1 MNRKLISTL
10 MLAVIFVLIA
20 IGGSAYTYY
29 YQGGIIEKNQKEL
42 KDLQINSLDT
52 EELNYELNELKHKV
66 DALDSILAARKYI
79 IPQNIP
85 QSNFFKFINNISSN
99 FSDNSFVN
107 LEYVGDGE
115 GDNFPSYLYTMK
127 GTSEF
132 NDLFKLIYA
141 VEQSKELKKIVKR
154 NLNNFV
160 EVDEDGYPHYLVSYD
175 MQVKVFYA
183 DNDLYASSQYNE
195 NEIESSAVYN
205 IFYPLIREEIPPN
218 NNGLLDVQ
226 SATLL
231 ALIPD
236 GAYLSDA
243 SGKTHLLWEGDEV
256 YLGYLTKIDYI
267 QSEVKFILNKGGII
281 EKVALKLD
289 QKLSD
294 NNKTN
299 EQIK

>member
-10 MLAVIFVLIA
+10 MLALIFVLIA

-66 DALDSILAARKYI
+66 EALDSILAARKYI

-107 LEYVGDGE
+107 LEYVGAGE

-141 VEQSKELKKIVKR
+141 VEQSKELKKIVKG

-183 DNDLYASSQYNE
+183 DNDLYASSQYDE
-195 NEIESSAVYN
+195 NQIESSAVYN

-267 QSEVKFILNKGGII
+267 QNEVRFILNKGGII